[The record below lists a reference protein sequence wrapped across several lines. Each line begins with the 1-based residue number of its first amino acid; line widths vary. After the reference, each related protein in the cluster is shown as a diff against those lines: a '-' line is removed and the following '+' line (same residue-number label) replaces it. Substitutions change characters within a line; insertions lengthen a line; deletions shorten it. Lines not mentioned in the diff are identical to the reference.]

1 MVVALYLSFEY
12 THMLL
17 HLQSVHMREA
27 ISSCLVG
34 VVISSLLLIYTLA
47 MSIIIQS
54 KKTLA
59 SRSSNLESKHISIII
74 RQAAPLQ

>member
-1 MVVALYLSFEY
+1 
-12 THMLL
+12 MLL